1 MTWARAILYF
11 FAEAF
16 LSLRRGWRVSLLAVV
31 TIAVSLF
38 LGGLFALVGH
48 NLRGQIARWQGEAR
62 VVVYFAAETTSEDL
76 AVAKRE
82 VIELPWVEGATLVT
96 LEDARARFGATFP
109 DLVEFLDDPDADPL
123 PPSIEIRL
131 SASAA
136 SAALSD
142 GRRELLAAL
151 EGANWVDD
159 DRAWL
164 DRLEAVIR
172 VVRGIGWALGGLLMA
187 AAIFTISSVIRL
199 TAYRYRDE
207 IAVMRQIGATEFL
220 IRCPYYLEGC
230 LQGLA
235 GGVVAVLGL
244 WSVYAGL
251 GAGDGALGGALL
263 GEFLPASSV
272 AAFLVLGA
280 VAGSIGAVSSLRRE
294 LIEDE
299 ASID

>member
-1 MTWARAILYF
+1 MTWGQAITYF

-16 LSLRRGWRVSLLAVV
+16 LSLRRGWRVSLLAVI

-48 NLRGQIARWQGEAR
+48 NLRGQIAKWEGEAR
-62 VVVYFAAETTSEDL
+62 VVVYFEPETTAEAL
-76 AVAKRE
+76 AAARLE
-82 VIELPWVEGATLVT
+82 LTELPWVMEARIVT
-96 LEDARARFGATFP
+96 LEDARARFRNTFP
-109 DLVEFLDDPDADPL
+109 DLVELLDDPDADPL
-123 PPSIEIRL
+123 PPSLEVRL
-131 SASAA
+131 SPSAA
-136 SAALSD
+136 STELSG
-142 GRRELLAAL
+142 GRHQRLVDLK
-151 EGANWVDD
+151 GANWVDD

-164 DRLEAVIR
+164 ERLEVVIR
-172 VVRGIGWALGGLLMA
+172 VTRAIGWALGGLLLA

-244 WSVYAGL
+244 WWVYAGL
-251 GAGDGALGGALL
+251 GADGGALGEALL
-263 GEFLPASSV
+263 GEFLPISSV
-272 AAFLVLGA
+272 FAFLALGA
-280 VAGSIGAVSSLRRE
+280 AAGSFGAVSSLRRE
-294 LIEDE
+294 LIEIDP
-299 ASID
+299 SID